1 MRKLLTC
8 LIVGAVAASA
18 SVASAA
24 NPRFVSFP
32 SLQPAPPPAPA
43 ADGVVIPDGAVVPH
57 GAAMPYGA
65 PMPYGMMATPD
76 PLSGGAVPLFHA
88 VRYKDLDEMAPC
100 AVPMIIQVPDPCAC
114 QDPCNCCAPQ
124 CVAIQIC
131 VPPCGCEPRIKSNRR
146 GNRIEYC
153 FGEYAVDV
161 RVKRGYIEVDYQD

>member
-1 MRKLLTC
+1 MRKVLTC

-43 ADGVVIPDGAVVPH
+43 ADGVVVPEGVVVPH
-57 GAAMPYGA
+57 GAAMPYGV
-65 PMPYGMMATPD
+65 MATPD
-76 PLSGGAVPLFHA
+76 PLAGGAVPLFHA

-114 QDPCNCCAPQ
+114 HDPCNCCAPQ
-124 CVAIQIC
+124 CVSIQIC
-131 VPPCGCEPRIKSNRR
+131 VPPCGCAPRIKSNRR
-146 GNRIEYC
+146 GDRIEYC
-153 FGEYAVDV
+153 FGEYSVDV